1 MRLNHSKWPVIRKIP
16 PLNALRA
23 FEAVSRLLSFTKAAD
38 ELCVTQ
44 GAVSRQIANLENWLG
59 LKLFSRRRHNIEL
72 TALGQSYFAAMRD
85 VFDGIDRSTRQLR
98 PRKEDRLLRI
108 KLPPTF
114 AIRWLMPRLAK
125 FHAIHPDTEV
135 QITTSHQRVNYK
147 TEDIDISIHSEPTP
161 PQQPGFK
168 LLFKETLIPVCS
180 PGLLKAKKPLK
191 HPDDLRFH
199 DRLCSMNRP
208 NDWSTWLKAA
218 KVESIDGHEGLKFE
232 NAALAYQAAA
242 NGLGVM
248 MGLMAFV
255 QDDLASGLLVAPFDF
270 SVSTNGGY
278 YISFSEAREKS
289 KKIVQFEHWLLQE
302 VKLAF

>member
-1 MRLNHSKWPVIRKIP
+1 MARKIP

-23 FEAVSRLLSFTKAAD
+23 FEAVSRLASFTKAAD

-44 GAVSRQIANLENWLG
+44 GAVSRQIANLEAWLG
-59 LKLFSRRRHNIEL
+59 LKLFSRGRHTIEL
-72 TALGQSYFAAMRD
+72 TSQGQSYFAAMRD
-85 VFDGIDRSTRQLR
+85 IFDEIDRSTRQLM
-98 PRKEDRLLRI
+98 PRKDDRLLRI

-114 AIRWLMPRLAK
+114 AIRWLMPRLAR
-125 FHAIHPDTEV
+125 FHAKHPDTEV

-147 TEDIDISIHSEPTP
+147 TEDIDISIHSEPAP
-161 PQQPGFK
+161 PQLPGFK
-168 LLFKETLIPVCS
+168 LLFEETLIPVCS
-180 PGLLKAKKPLK
+180 PGLLKGSKPLNR
-191 HPDDLRFH
+191 PDDLSFH

-208 NDWSTWLKAA
+208 HDWSTWLKAA

-255 QDDLASGLLVAPFDF
+255 QDDLASGLLAAPFDF
-270 SVSTNGGY
+270 SVATKGGY
-278 YISFSEAREKS
+278 YISFSETKEKS
-289 KKIVQFEHWLLQE
+289 QKIIEFEDWLLRE
-302 VKLAF
+302 IAHRP